1 MSTQLKMYGIL
12 ALAGV
17 GFYGYTELDKSMNYV
32 ETEAYISE
40 LSVDCFI
47 KDSNSEVVEK
57 ATNKLAYMD
66 CELAPLV
73 APMHDHDVSDIQ
85 RRYQME
91 YVYVSPV
98 DGKRHTKS
106 VTRTSHQEG
115 KFKKDMNIMI
125 LAHKEQAD
133 KSLLD

>member
-1 MSTQLKMYGIL
+1 MSTQLKMYGVLIL
-12 ALAGV
+12 GGL

-32 ETEAYISE
+32 ETDAYVSQV
-40 LSVDCFI
+40 SVDCFI

-66 CELAPLV
+66 CEIAPLV
-73 APMHDHDVSDIQ
+73 APMHGHDKSDIQ
-85 RRYQME
+85 RRYKME

-98 DGKRHTKS
+98 DGKRHKKS
-106 VTRTSHQEG
+106 VTRTSHQED
-115 KFKKDMNIMI
+115 KYKKDMNIMV
-125 LAHKEQAD
+125 LAHKEEAG